1 MLFRSINYHIGRD
14 QYRLVPEAITPDN
27 VGVMMQLMIAFASMR
42 TIGALD
48 IAGYID
54 EHGLWPCFEKVVD

>member
-1 MLFRSINYHIGRD
+1 MLFRS
-14 QYRLVPEAITPDN
+14 TPDN